1 MVNIMIRAYW
11 NKRKRI
17 LSGVFRGIKT
27 RKTPLRVPNTWW
39 DDNFYGRE
47 VSDAKTI
54 SRVTSQIAAKYHY
67 ASVEMLILRHFAA
80 NQIDSFDQLLDIGSG
95 AGHWLRFYQDLGAL
109 RCVGIELSAK
119 CVAALKAKYQDDES
133 VEIFHGPGSETLG
146 KFKQHF
152 YVVNAIG
159 VMYHIVDDEEWSR
172 TIQLIGE
179 AVRPGGLFVA
189 SGHFGWF
196 NNANVQI
203 DNHDRVNKRL
213 RSRTCW
219 RKHLYSAGFTNV
231 KFYRNFSCLFVREKL
246 PENNVMI
253 ATK

>member
-1 MVNIMIRAYW
+1 
-11 NKRKRI
+11 
-17 LSGVFRGIKT
+17 
-27 RKTPLRVPNTWW
+27 
-39 DDNFYGRE
+39 
-47 VSDAKTI
+47 
-54 SRVTSQIAAKYHY
+54 
-67 ASVEMLILRHFAA
+67 
-80 NQIDSFDQLLDIGSG
+80 
-95 AGHWLRFYQDLGAL
+95 
-109 RCVGIELSAK
+109 
-119 CVAALKAKYQDDES
+119 
-133 VEIFHGPGSETLG
+133 
-146 KFKQHF
+146 
-152 YVVNAIG
+152 
-159 VMYHIVDDEEWSR
+159 MYHIVDDEEWSR

-231 KFYRNFSCLFVREKL
+231 KFYRNFSYLFVREKL